1 MSVKKTCVYTRH
13 AWCAKSKLG
22 APVKDNGWLSE
33 VQGKCARR
41 KTRCDSSLE
50 SFEKVEDGSQ
60 LWSQHMSVIQFHE
73 ELSHLKKDG
82 SGGKKK
88 APQYC
93 QTFKAEK
100 CGSLRQKEKPWCNFI
115 TPLNGFLI
123 TAAPFFRSNFA
134 VLGKSCF
141 VWGLCPD
148 EEIMSQSLYLQS
160 RGSQRTWVILIKD
173 FKHNFVTP
181 TASQI
186 LWLD

>member
-1 MSVKKTCVYTRH
+1 MGDYRRCKASARG
-13 AWCAKSKLG
+13 ARLG
-22 APVKDNGWLSE
+22 ATQVLSLL
-33 VQGKCARR
+33 RR
-41 KTRCDSSLE
+41 WKMAH
-50 SFEKVEDGSQ
+50 K

-82 SGGKKK
+82 SAGKKK

-134 VLGKSCF
+134 ALGKSCF
-141 VWGLCPD
+141 VWGNRCPD
-148 EEIMSQSLYLQS
+148 EEIMSQFPFLQL
-160 RGSQRTWVILIKD
+160 RGGQRTWVILIKD

>member
-1 MSVKKTCVYTRH
+1 M
-13 AWCAKSKLG
+13 
-22 APVKDNGWLSE
+22 
-33 VQGKCARR
+33 QGKCARR

-50 SFEKVEDGSQ
+50 SFEEVEDGSQ
-60 LWSQHMSVIQFHE
+60 VLITRHVCDLVSWRTFAFE
-73 ELSHLKKDG
+73 KDG

-88 APQYC
+88 VPQYC

-100 CGSLRQKEKPWCNFI
+100 CGSLRQKEKSWCSFI

-123 TAAPFFRSNFA
+123 TAAPFFRSNYA
-134 VLGKSCF
+134 ALGKSCF

-148 EEIMSQSLYLQS
+148 EEIMSQFPFLQL
-160 RGSQRTWVILIKD
+160 RGGQRTWVILIKD
-173 FKHNFVTP
+173 FKHNLVTP

>member
-1 MSVKKTCVYTRH
+1 MHGAPKPSLVRVYKTMGDYRRCKASARG
-13 AWCAKSKLG
+13 ARLG
-22 APVKDNGWLSE
+22 ATQVLSLL
-33 VQGKCARR
+33 RR
-41 KTRCDSSLE
+41 WKMAH
-50 SFEKVEDGSQ
+50 K

-100 CGSLRQKEKPWCNFI
+100 CGSLRQKEKSWCNFI